1 VRRWT
6 NEIIEAVP
14 EKTMLG
20 TGAFE
25 ALAYGL
31 RPAFAI
37 LEGCDVKSANVCVV
51 IAACVYVGH
60 ERETPERQAWRWMRG
75 EAAPRKRYNR

>member
-1 VRRWT
+1 M
-6 NEIIEAVP
+6 EAVP
-14 EKTMLG
+14 EKAMLG

-37 LEGCDVKSANVCVV
+37 LEGRDAKSANVC
-51 IAACVYVGH
+51 AAIEECVYVGR
-60 ERETPERQAWRWMRG
+60 ERKTPEREGLHRMRG
-75 EAAPRKRYNR
+75 GRAL